1 MTARLGTMN
10 PATSGTLTLLFTD
23 IEGSTRLLANSA
35 AFYDE
40 ILNTHRSTLR
50 TTFQSFGGAEVET
63 EGDSF
68 FVVFN
73 RAIDAVKAA
82 VQVQLQLDAVKW
94 PDDPVRIRV
103 GIHTGDVEVGPSG
116 YIGLAVHQAQRVCSA
131 AHGGQVL
138 ISGATKQVVE
148 HSLPPEVSLKDLG
161 HHRLKD
167 LGLPVQ
173 LFQVMSPG
181 LIEQLPPPRTLES
194 LRHNLPV
201 QLTSF
206 VGRTEELSE
215 LRSLIGSNRHLTVCG
230 PGGVGKTRLALQA
243 VAEETQDFP
252 DGLWWVDLS
261 ATTDPSLLTAAIAR
275 GLGVRDD
282 VSKPDP
288 GTDTVIADDPQ
299 LARLIDHLTAAR
311 SVVILDNCEHMVEQV
326 AQLCLT
332 ILQRCPQVQ
341 VITTSREPLGIAG
354 ELVWRPEPLALPP
367 ELDDDPTS
375 YDSVRLFYER
385 ARLKVP
391 AFEATSEEAL
401 VAAEICRTLDGLPL
415 AIELAAPLVT
425 SLSLQQILDRLNDR
439 FRLLRAADRFPTPGR
454 QNALSATLDWSYDL
468 LTEPERELFTRL
480 WIFKGD
486 FGLEVAEQVCSSG
499 PVEQNEVFQ
508 LLSRLV
514 EKSLVNRE
522 GRDGIVRFRLLET
535 VREYS
540 REKFGFGDA
549 QLPTDKSFMFVR
561 EGEVWAVG
569 AGSSIIRMRD
579 SKGMRHLH
587 KLLSSPEREF
597 SAIDL
602 AGVTVI
608 QTDTGDVIDSR
619 ARQNY
624 RRRMEELQQEIED
637 ADSMS
642 DIERAS
648 KVRQEFDALAEQ
660 LNVAFG
666 LGGRSRTS
674 GSTAERARV
683 ATTKAIRSA
692 IERIAEQHPPVGEHL
707 QRAVG
712 TGNYCVYKPEP
723 DVSWTL

>member
-1 MTARLGTMN
+1 MNVKLGAVN
-10 PATSGTLTLLFTD
+10 PVSSGTLTLLFTD
-23 IEGSTRLLANSA
+23 IEGSTRVLSDSPALYN
-35 AFYDE
+35 E
-40 ILNTHRSTLR
+40 ILEAHRSALR
-50 TTFQSFGGAEVET
+50 NAFHSFGGAEVET

-73 RAIDAVKAA
+73 RAIEAVRAA
-82 VQVQLQLDAVKW
+82 VQAQLQLDAVEW
-94 PDDPVRIRV
+94 PGDPIRMRV
-103 GIHTGDVEVGPSG
+103 GIHTGDVDVGPSG

-148 HSLPPEVSLKDLG
+148 HSLPPEMSLKDLG

-173 LFQVMSPG
+173 LFQVVNPG

-194 LRHNLPV
+194 MRHNLPV

-206 VGRTEELSE
+206 VGRDEELSE
-215 LRSLIGSNRHLTVCG
+215 LRDLIGSNRHLTVCG
-230 PGGVGKTRLALQA
+230 PGGIGKTRLALQA
-243 VAEETQDFP
+243 VAEQTQDFP

-261 ATTDPSLLTAAIAR
+261 ATTDPNLLTAAVAR
-275 GLGVRDD
+275 ALGVRDD
-282 VSKPDP
+282 IPRSDP
-288 GTDTVIADDPQ
+288 HPGSLTDEDPQ
-299 LARLIDHLTAAR
+299 LARLIDHLVAAR
-311 SVVILDNCEHMVEQV
+311 SVVIFDNCEHLVERV
-326 AQLCLT
+326 AEVCLT
-332 ILQRCPQVQ
+332 ILRRCPQVHL
-341 VITTSREPLGIAG
+341 VTTSREPLGIAG

-367 ELDDDPTS
+367 DLDDDPAD

-391 AFEATSEEAL
+391 AFATTSEDAL

-425 SLSLQQILDRLNDR
+425 SLSLQQILERLNDR
-439 FRLLRAADRFPTPGR
+439 FRLLRSVDRSGTTGR
-454 QNALSATLDWSYDL
+454 QKALSATLDWSYDL
-468 LTEPERELFTRL
+468 LPQPERELFARL

-486 FGLEVAEQVCSSG
+486 FGLEVAEQVCSGGS
-499 PVEQNEVFQ
+499 VEQEQVFP

-522 GRDGIVRFRLLET
+522 GRDGTVRFRLLET

-540 REKFGFGDA
+540 REKFSDA
-549 QLPTDKSFMFVR
+549 PLPTDESFMFVR

-569 AGSSIIRMRD
+569 TGPSLVRMRD
-579 SKGMRHLH
+579 SKGMRYLH
-587 KLLSSPEREF
+587 RLLSSPAREF
-597 SAIDL
+597 SAVDL
-602 AGVTVI
+602 ADIKVI

-619 ARQNY
+619 ARGNY

-648 KVRQEFDALAEQ
+648 KAREELDALAEQ
-660 LNVAFG
+660 LNAAFG
-666 LGGRSRTS
+666 LGGRTRDS

-683 ATTKAIRSA
+683 AATKAIRSA
-692 IERIAEQHPPVGEHL
+692 IERIAEQQPVVGAHL
-707 QRAVG
+707 GRAIR
-712 TGNYCVYKPEP
+712 TGNYCVYDPET
-723 DVSWTL
+723 DVSWSL